1 MSKPQNNSFHN
12 TKKHLLCFPW
22 LRYFIKIEYTYR
34 RGTGK
39 VYIYILFTALQ
50 ESDIFVQQFKGDR
63 QQIVVAQNVYLSLI
77 TVHQLRQWQWQWQ
90 IDLLVLYV

>member
-1 MSKPQNNSFHN
+1 MTLNDVQTTKQQFPQYQETPLVFSM
-12 TKKHLLCFPW
+12 
-22 LRYFIKIEYTYR
+22 IKIEYTYR
-34 RGTGK
+34 RGAGK

-77 TVHQLRQWQWQWQ
+77 TVHQL
-90 IDLLVLYV
+90 